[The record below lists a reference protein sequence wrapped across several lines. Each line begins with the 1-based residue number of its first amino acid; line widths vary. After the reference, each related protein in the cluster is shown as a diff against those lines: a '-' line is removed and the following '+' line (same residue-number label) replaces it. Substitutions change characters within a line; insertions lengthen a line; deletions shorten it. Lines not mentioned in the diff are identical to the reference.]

1 MTDPNRPAAAQ
12 RGGEA
17 MSKPLSPL
25 AQAVLD
31 AYGHEVGGIAAV
43 LRAMADHQQAPI
55 TLGQPIDHWNPDDR
69 TRRELRNLAAEL
81 EAANA

>member
-1 MTDPNRPAAAQ
+1 
-12 RGGEA
+12 

-31 AYGHEVGGIAAV
+31 AYGHEVGGIAAIISYERRGIAAV

-55 TLGQPIDHWNPDDR
+55 TDGQPIDHWNPDDR

>member
-1 MTDPNRPAAAQ
+1 
-12 RGGEA
+12 

-25 AQAVLD
+25 AQAVLY
-31 AYGHEVGGIAAV
+31 AYGDEVGGIAAIISYERRGIAAV